1 MYKSLFKITT
11 IQKKCQKII
20 QDFKNHIRYIKK
32 FTQKYQLENV
42 LEEEVEE
49 ITTEF
54 IKYINENYLKSCPI
68 NQEEKKIFEEAS
80 FTNEVWHH
88 FMKQPLVKYNNLGGQ
103 KDIERLPY
111 KLSKNK
117 DLEVTLKLMDLQG
130 IINEMEEWRPEDE
143 YIQNINNNF
152 KQLMRNIKVKEQSND
167 DGIPDY
173 YHSPFYSPLEVAG
186 NERGMLQTLITQTND
201 QLHKYRIVINQNED
215 EKSKSVID
223 INEYLRGKGI
233 GSISEFLEGRKD
245 FFGNQIE
252 TPCLGN
258 DREIYDLKSMKYLFE
273 KKPDGDY
280 KNIPYTYN
288 EQNQRVP
295 SFPKMSNNIPLSSY
309 RIMDPQEK
317 EPSYEKKDIVS
328 TWDLKNFY
336 NAWHSQFLYHTNTK
350 MKKLLNQQKFQNT
363 FKKNVMEFDKSITF
377 SDSITEKNMDTSNL
391 EEKTKENIALFL
403 ENLFRF
409 YYFLHKFL
417 SNEYGIEFVPNFRI
431 KDTKFSKKKKP
442 SFFLLKQKYLDRIV
456 QIYNNLETDYQENV
470 WNVLYP
476 PPKTTTFQMLKKNF
490 GFTGP
495 KTNTETRK

>member
-1 MYKSLFKITT
+1 HKTGFFK
-11 IQKKCQKII
+11 
-20 QDFKNHIRYIKK
+20 F
-32 FTQKYQLENV
+32 
-42 LEEEVEE
+42 
-49 ITTEF
+49 
-54 IKYINENYLKSCPI
+54 
-68 NQEEKKIFEEAS
+68 
-80 FTNEVWHH
+80 
-88 FMKQPLVKYNNLGGQ
+88 G
-103 KDIERLPY
+103 
-111 KLSKNK
+111 KLSGKGCTYDK
-117 DLEVTLKLMDLQG
+117 DGTTLLEKGKFV
-130 IINEMEEWRPEDE
+130 
-143 YIQNINNNF
+143 
-152 KQLMRNIKVKEQSND
+152 
-167 DGIPDY
+167 
-173 YHSPFYSPLEVAG
+173 
-186 NERGMLQTLITQTND
+186 ND
-201 QLHKYRIVINQNED
+201 QLVD
-215 EKSKSVID
+215 EH
-223 INEYLRGKGI
+223 LF
-233 GSISEFLEGRKD
+233 SIQKFLETKD
-245 FFGNQIE
+245 EQFVSKVPKDYLKKYIFEKYTTKVASNKNKSYMVAFLNELSQNKKKKEAPTEEDLFGNVISN
-252 TPCLGN
+252 PCRGS
-258 DREIYDLKSMKYLFE
+258 DGGIYDLESMNYLFE

-476 PPKTTTFQMLKKNF
+476 PPKTT
-490 GFTGP
+490 
-495 KTNTETRK
+495 

>member
-80 FTNEVWHH
+80 FTNQVWRD
-88 FMKQPLVKYNNLGGQ
+88 FMKQQLVKLNQEEKKIFEEASFTNQVWRGFMEQQLVKYNNLEGQ
-103 KDIERLPY
+103 KDIQRLPY

-130 IINEMEEWRPEDE
+130 IINEMEEWRPGYED
-143 YIQNINNNF
+143 IQNINNNF
-152 KQLMRNIKVKEQSND
+152 KQLMRNIKVKEQSHD
-167 DGIPDY
+167 DGIPNY

-201 QLHKYRIVINQNED
+201 RLHKYRIVINENEG
-215 EKSKSVID
+215 EKSKYVID

-233 GSISEFLEGRKD
+233 GSISEFLEGKA
-245 FFGNQIE
+245 
-252 TPCLGN
+252 
-258 DREIYDLKSMKYLFE
+258 
-273 KKPDGDY
+273 KPSDE
-280 KNIPYTYN
+280 N
-288 EQNQRVP
+288 
-295 SFPKMSNNIPLSSY
+295 
-309 RIMDPQEK
+309 
-317 EPSYEKKDIVS
+317 KDIVS
-328 TWDLKNFY
+328 TRDLKNFY
-336 NAWHSQFLYHTNTK
+336 NAWHSQFLYNKK
-350 MKKLLNQQKFQNT
+350 MKKLLNQQ
-363 FKKNVMEFDKSITF
+363 EFRNSLKAKIQKRVGASSYF
-377 SDSITEKNMDTSNL
+377 SQSITEDMKGSDQEKANNMKKSDL
-391 EEKTKENIALFL
+391 EQAKKENIKILLKNLYLFYDL
-403 ENLFRF
+403 L
-409 YYFLHKFL
+409 YKFL

-431 KDTKFSKKKKP
+431 KDTKFSKKKESSSLP
-442 SFFLLKQKYLDRIV
+442 LKQKYLDRIV
-456 QIYNNLETDYQENV
+456 ELYNKLETDYQENV

-476 PPKTTTFQMLKKNF
+476 PPKTTMVQMLKKNF
-490 GFTGP
+490 AFTGP
-495 KTNTETRK
+495 KTNTETGK